1 MATKLIDTI
10 RPVAESAAAERGLY
24 VLHCIVR
31 GTDSRPVIEI
41 TIDGDRLVGVED
53 CEIVSKALQSFADEQ
68 LGQNVNYRLDV
79 LSPGIDEPII
89 YDYQLKRS
97 IGRILRISYTDDL
110 SIREVTGR
118 LVAFNES
125 ELTIEQEK
133 LTSKGQSPKKL
144 GALTVPRESITS
156 VRQIA
161 MIR

>member
-10 RPVAESAAAERGLY
+10 RPVAESAAAERGLN

-41 TIDGDRLVGVED
+41 TLDGDRLVGVED
-53 CEIVSKALQSFADEQ
+53 CETVSKALQSFADER

-79 LSPGIDEPII
+79 LSPGIDEPIV

-97 IGRILRISYTDDL
+97 IGRILRIAYTEEGV
-110 SIREVTGR
+110 IREVTGT
-118 LVAFNES
+118 LVSFDAIK
-125 ELTIEQEK
+125 LTIEQEK
-133 LTSKGQSPKKL
+133 HTSKGQSPKKL
-144 GALTVPRESITS
+144 GPLTIPREFIAS